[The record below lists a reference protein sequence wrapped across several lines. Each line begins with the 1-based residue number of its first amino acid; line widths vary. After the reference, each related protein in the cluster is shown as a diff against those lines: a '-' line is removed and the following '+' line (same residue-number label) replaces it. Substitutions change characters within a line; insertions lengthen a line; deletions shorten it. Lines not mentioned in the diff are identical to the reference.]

1 MIETILQ
8 PEIILMRS
16 ICNQEATHLI
26 KQMEVAQTATDKFIK
41 GEISFSDFL
50 ELMELAEVDIDEY
63 LGIVEANLLE
73 VGIKA

>member
-8 PEIILMRS
+8 PEIILMRP

-26 KQMEVAQTATDKFIK
+26 KQLSVAEMATDKFIK
-41 GEISFSDFL
+41 AEISFNDFL

-63 LGIVEANLLE
+63 LTVVEGNLLE
-73 VGIKA
+73 VGIKV